1 MARFEYMRQFPW
13 YMRGLFHAGRYMYN
27 RGKPGVLLHKRHARE
42 GANLAIKAASVG
54 SLFFPKKNTGDSS
67 MAPRSKSRGRKMDIV
82 STPTK
87 STRAVSIMAP
97 SKRGRPKATQELRQP
112 LVLKPRSR
120 KTTGRVRV
128 TLPSKSA
135 GKFAAGGKVSGARKE
150 LSIAQNKGLIMT
162 EEVGISTTSGVTD
175 AIYIGHSTWVRDEI
189 REQFFRVLL
198 KGLLSKMGIPVR
210 SIKDPLPLK
219 QNDVFTLDWIP
230 EVNGALQNTV
240 VTLGAT
246 AADNTLQLI
255 AAALLTVFEADAD
268 HLTGPMFQRI
278 QYRNAGD
285 TYRVDIN
292 LIHAKIKMHIK
303 SALKLQNQTLA
314 SGADAD
320 NVDNIPVYGKSYEGL
335 GNGAFTNAQVT
346 PLRAEY
352 FVATASNGVILQ
364 VGTVATGMSEQPPP
378 KYFKNVKK
386 FGKAML
392 EPGEIK
398 TSILSDTNSY
408 SVPYL
413 SQLLYSN
420 NTTLQYYRRGS
431 FRFFG
436 LEHMIQSTASTA
448 SIKVVGEINWRC
460 AMQMNTKWVNQTDEY
475 AKSTYVTY

>member
-13 YMRGLFHAGRYMYN
+13 YMRGLFHAGRYLYK
-27 RGKPGVLLHKRHARE
+27 RGKPGRFLFKRHARE
-42 GANLAIKAASVG
+42 GANLAIKAAAAG
-54 SLFFPKKNTGDSS
+54 SALFPEKKQSGESD
-67 MAPRSKSRGRKMDIV
+67 
-82 STPTK
+82 
-87 STRAVSIMAP
+87 MAP
-97 SKRGRPKATQELRQP
+97 SKSRSRSRGRTMDVSDPFNPTP
-112 LVLKPRSR
+112 SGRSR
-120 KTTGRVRV
+120 SRSKSIAPTSKRPRVVKKKAVPRVRV
-128 TLPSKSA
+128 SLPSKSA
-135 GKFAAGGKVSGARKE
+135 GKFTSGTKVSKARKE

-189 REQFFRVLL
+189 RENFFRVLL
-198 KGLLSKMGIPVR
+198 KTLLAKMGVPVR

-230 EVNGALQNTV
+230 EVNGALQSSV

-246 AADNTLQLI
+246 PADNTLQLI
-255 AAALLTVFEADAD
+255 ATALLTVFELDAD
-268 HLTGPMFQRI
+268 HLTGPLFQRI

-292 LIHAKIKMHIK
+292 LIHAKIKLHIK
-303 SALKLQNQTLA
+303 SALKLQNQTTA
-314 SGADAD
+314 SGADSE

-346 PLRAEY
+346 PIRAEY

-398 TSILSDTNSY
+398 TSILTDTNNY

-413 SQLLYSN
+413 SSLLYSN
-420 NTTLQYYRRGS
+420 NSSLQYYRRGS

-436 LEHMIQSTASTA
+436 LEHMIQATASTP

-460 AMQMNTKWVNQTDEY
+460 AMQMDTKWVNQTDEY